1 MEGHA
6 TNICKHT
13 QMHAQ
18 NKTLR
23 RELEGGGGE
32 ASEGARSSGVGSG
45 GEGGGGD
52 GGNGESVD
60 VVGLSSRDH
69 RLEPTL

>member
-1 MEGHA
+1 
-6 TNICKHT
+6 
-13 QMHAQ
+13 MHAQ

-23 RELEGGGGE
+23 RALEGGGGE
-32 ASEGARSSGVGSG
+32 AGEGARSSGVGSG

>member
-1 MEGHA
+1 
-6 TNICKHT
+6 
-13 QMHAQ
+13 
-18 NKTLR
+18 
-23 RELEGGGGE
+23 
-32 ASEGARSSGVGSG
+32 VGSG